1 MTSFDIMMASG
12 LFQKFDNQ
20 GVLKCR
26 DNNCASTT
34 YSNLPEIESLM
45 CTICGTTQAMPKGS
59 AYAVQ
64 VICAQLQGKGGDNKG
79 GGKDNGDGGKGKDKG
94 KVKDKVK
101 DEVGSTGS

>member
-1 MTSFDIMMASG
+1 MGSG
-12 LFQKFDNQ
+12 LFPKFDNQ

-26 DNNCASTT
+26 DNSCASTIYANQPAT
-34 YSNLPEIESLM
+34 ESLM

-79 GGKDNGDGGKGKDKG
+79 GGKGGGKDNGDGGKGKDKG

-101 DEVGSTGS
+101 DKVRASTGS